1 MIDKELSELKND
13 IPEYNIDEYKNE
25 IYNKY
30 NNKKQGI
37 IVFLNL
43 PLRPF

>member
-30 NNKKQGI
+30 NNTK
-37 IVFLNL
+37 
-43 PLRPF
+43 